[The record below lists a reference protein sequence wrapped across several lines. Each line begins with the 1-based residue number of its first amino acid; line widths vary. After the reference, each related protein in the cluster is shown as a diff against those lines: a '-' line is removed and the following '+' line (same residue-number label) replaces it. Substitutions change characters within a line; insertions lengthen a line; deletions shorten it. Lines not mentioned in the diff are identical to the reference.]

1 MSGLEAI
8 RRGEDAEREGDFLQA
23 SAAYEAARDDPDP
36 LVAGDAHFHL
46 GRAAWRQGRFD
57 VAIAAFE
64 AARAIALQHGADTLR
79 AQTENGIGAVH
90 YARGEYA
97 QARAAYDVALAF
109 TSDPV
114 MRAKIQLN
122 LGVIAN
128 IEGDLPTARAMYARS
143 RSVFREAGDTAFEA
157 LALYNLGMLHA
168 DQREWDEADEAY
180 RLTLDVC
187 EARGDRQMLAN
198 VLVNRSEVSSGRGR
212 HDDAIAGCDRAL
224 TIYVELGDEVGRGEA
239 LRWKG
244 HALRLLG
251 RPGASERV
259 LLEAVRSAQRTQV
272 LLLEAEASREIGEIM
287 VERRD
292 ALAARTWLS
301 RALELFEKLGAAPDI
316 ADTREALLSL
326 ESDSRHDPR
335 S

>member
-1 MSGLEAI
+1 MSGIEAI

-23 SAAYEAARDDPDP
+23 SAAYEAALDDPDP
-36 LVAGDAHFHL
+36 LVVGDANFHL
-46 GRAAWRQGRFD
+46 GRAAWRQGRFEA
-57 VAIAAFE
+57 AIAAFE
-64 AARAIALQHGADTLR
+64 AARGVALQHGADALR

-90 YARGEYA
+90 YARGEYG

-109 TSDPV
+109 TADPV

-128 IEGDLPTARAMYARS
+128 IEGDLETARAMYARS

-212 HDDAIAGCDRAL
+212 YDEAVATCDRAL

-251 RPGASERV
+251 MPVAAERV
-259 LLEAVRSAQRTQV
+259 LVEAIRSAQRTQV
-272 LLLEAEASREIGEIM
+272 LLLEAEASREIGEITTA
-287 VERRD
+287 RGD
-292 ALAARTWLS
+292 AVAARSWLS

-316 ADTREALLSL
+316 AHTRDALASL
-326 ESDSRHDPR
+326 EADHRPESGT
-335 S
+335 